1 MMCSVM
7 ALIICK
13 QKIKRQGL
21 QNLPIPTPDE
31 NSRWKPLAYHLQA
44 KLAKEA
50 LNNHGYEIVEEDHG
64 IAKPAIMVD
73 GKFQRV
79 NYSEVQGPC
88 TKIKRAENEHQLW
101 WRHYFGGYALTHPN
115 VAGDRRRIVLGMRN
129 SYDRS
134 LAASFIVG
142 SHMLVCEN
150 MEFGAEIKI
159 ARKNTL
165 NIERDLPAM
174 IDDAVSQI
182 MGHWAHMNKRVEAY
196 KDHKVS
202 EEQALSCL
210 VHLVDID
217 ALSKKDIYDCICLFR
232 NPASGAEAMLNQAE
246 FETEAAFKSALEDRK
261 QEFVHEFGT
270 LENGKGT
277 LWNLYNAFT
286 YVLKGTS
293 LDDLPQR
300 TMMALAYLD
309 SVAHFDKAVSTTVV
323 DVDASLDDQEAEM
336 RESFGAEDS
345 SGIEATLVE

>member
-1 MMCSVM
+1 MS
-7 ALIICK
+7 LIICK

-21 QNLPIPTPDE
+21 QNLPIPTPDA

-88 TKIKRAENEHQLW
+88 TKIKRGETDHQLW
-101 WRHYFGGYALTHPN
+101 WRHYFGGFALTHPN
-115 VAGDRRRIVLGMRN
+115 VVGDRRRIVLGMRN
-129 SYDRS
+129 SYDQS

-182 MGHWAHMNKRVEAY
+182 MGHWRNMTRRVEAY
-196 KDHKVS
+196 KEFLIT
-202 EEQALSCL
+202 EEKALAIL
-210 VHLVDID
+210 VHLVDVE

-232 NPASGAEAMLNQAE
+232 NPASGADAMVNQDDFDDE
-246 FETEAAFKSALEDRK
+246 KTFKDALEARK
-261 QEFVHEFGT
+261 EEFRQEFGT
-270 LENGKGT
+270 IQNGKGT

-309 SVAHFDKAVSTTVV
+309 SVSDFKAPAVSV
-323 DVDASLDDQEAEM
+323 DVVEVEASPNEQAQDAQQSLAESQAAM
-336 RESFGAEDS
+336 EGGSED
-345 SGIEATLVE
+345 A